1 MMWRDFLDLVRRPEA
16 KRTEIH
22 EDTDI
27 GSWQSQNGDSF
38 TTNEG
43 VQAAEDESHLRFV
56 DRILRP
62 DPMVKAYLEAVVIKG
77 LTKRADIAQELGVT
91 VQEVTNIQRRLASKN
106 RVIERAYL
114 ARPRRTQKV

>member
-1 MMWRDFLDLVRRPEA
+1 MWRDFLDVVRRDEA
-16 KRTEIH
+16 KCTEIY

-27 GSWQSQNGDSF
+27 GSWQSRDGDSF
-38 TTNEG
+38 I
-43 VQAAEDESHLRFV
+43 QAAEDESYLRFV

-62 DPMVKAYLEAVVIKG
+62 DPMLKAYLEAVVIKG

-91 VQEVTNIQRRLASKN
+91 VQEVTNIQRRLASKS